1 MMWLKHT
8 GVALAVL
15 PVQRE
20 FGPYVPVSVTTGYSH
35 LDPPLYWRLD
45 DPKFNLVEIGINRR
59 SGQFVSLTVVFCKEV
74 VRTLSQPDEAPPGRE
89 VQGLPVFSLDPWA
102 AAFAPDR
109 DVDDRRPEFYDVP
122 GRCRLE
128 LGDDAVRVVL
138 SSGEINYRVVTQQ
151 EEFVSE
157 FNSAGEL
164 CSILLPKLTQHDRRM
179 LEESL
184 IGLGIQ

>member
-1 MMWLKHT
+1 ML
-8 GVALAVL
+8 
-15 PVQRE
+15 
-20 FGPYVPVSVTTGYSH
+20 VSISTGYSH

-45 DPKFNLVEIGINRR
+45 DAKSNLVEIGINRH

-74 VRTLSQPDEAPPGRE
+74 VQTLSEASPSEE
-89 VQGLPVFSLDPWA
+89 VSGLPVFSLDPWA

-109 DVDDRRPEFYDVP
+109 DVDDRRSEFYDVP

-138 SSGEINYRVVTQQ
+138 FSGEIHYCVVTQQ

-157 FNSAGEL
+157 FNSSGEL
-164 CSILLPKLTQHDRRM
+164 CSILLPKLGQHDRRM
-179 LEESL
+179 LEETLVSMGVQ
-184 IGLGIQ
+184 I